1 MNSRKDCFVLEA
13 GDKYSSTASVCWWII
28 SHSEQSSA
36 VFFHSQNGEGVID
49 IAPSSAGIL
58 AIKDAE
64 LKVQSGMITVYP
76 LDLIALAKIQAFID
90 AALKPDIK
98 IPTRR
103 QAVFLPFE
111 DKTLPAAQ
119 VLEHWLI
126 RENVTGEV
134 EKNTAI
140 AILRSTEWYWLVS
153 YLLNYDNTALLKEL
167 GEKYGFSQSHFRRLT
182 KLALGNTTKGE
193 MCRWRLTKAL
203 FDLIETNDSITTIA
217 LNNGYASVSHFS
229 SEFKN
234 IMGFPPRELKKL
246 LDYEF
251 KRTEFH

>member
-1 MNSRKDCFVLEA
+1 MNSRKDSFVLEA
-13 GDKYSSTASVCWWII
+13 AGKYSSTASVCWWVI
-28 SHSEQSSA
+28 SGPEKSCTILLKR
-36 VFFHSQNGEGVID
+36 QNGEGLIN

-58 AIKDAE
+58 AVKDAE
-64 LKVQSGMITVYP
+64 LSVQSGMMTVYP

-90 AALKPDIK
+90 AALKPNVKTPIK
-98 IPTRR
+98 N

-111 DKTLPAAQ
+111 YEALPTAQ

-134 EKNTAI
+134 EKNTVI

-153 YLLNYDNTALLKEL
+153 YLLNYDNTPLLKEL

-203 FDLIETNDSITTIA
+203 FDLIETNDSITAIA

-246 LDYEF
+246 LNYEF
-251 KRTEFH
+251 KRTEVH

>member
-1 MNSRKDCFVLEA
+1 MNSRKDNFVLEA
-13 GDKYSSTASVCWWII
+13 GDKYSSTASVCWWVMP
-28 SHSEQSSA
+28 HPEQGSA
-36 VFFHSQNGEGVID
+36 VFFHSQNDEGVID
-49 IAPSSAGIL
+49 IASSSAGIL

-64 LKVQSGMITVYP
+64 LKIRSGTMTVYP

-90 AALKPDIK
+90 TALKPNIK
-98 IPTRR
+98 IPTKR
-103 QAVFLPFE
+103 QAVFLPFDDE
-111 DKTLPAAQ
+111 TVPTAQ
-119 VLEHWLI
+119 VLENWLI

-134 EKNTAI
+134 EKNTVI

-203 FDLIETNDSITTIA
+203 FDLIETNDSITAIA